1 MAEETNDDKYFSP
14 LDSLGPS
21 YGGINRPTL
30 DAKGFTPF
38 EGAAP
43 LSLPEINFPVIPVV
57 PSFNKLTNTQNFV
70 RENVVGSPSKKAP
83 NKNTNPLD
91 FVRGL
96 QARNEALAN
105 TNRDEN
111 EYVKIFSYDASPNG
125 GNFYKRYKAFG
136 DETFHKLGFH
146 PLLDNEGIY
155 NANTT
160 GWQQAARMINHS
172 FVPLFN
178 LEEHFFF

>member
-30 DAKGFTPF
+30 DVKGFAPF

-43 LSLPEINFPVIPVV
+43 LSLPEINFPIIPVA
-57 PSFNKLTNTQNFV
+57 PSYNKLTNTQNFV
-70 RENVVGSPSKKAP
+70 RENVVGSPAKKAP

-96 QARNEALAN
+96 QAKNEARAN
-105 TNRDEN
+105 TNRDNN
-111 EYVKIFSYDASPNG
+111 EYV
-125 GNFYKRYKAFG
+125 
-136 DETFHKLGFH
+136 
-146 PLLDNEGIY
+146 
-155 NANTT
+155 
-160 GWQQAARMINHS
+160 INS
-172 FVPLFN
+172 
-178 LEEHFFF
+178 